1 MPPVVLSTERS
12 AASAY
17 PLEDPRKG
25 ELAEPAQKAVAGDAG
40 GARDFLSLVF
50 GDAVASWAALVDV
63 VAAANGLV
71 SAEGLR
77 AALRIA
83 VEQDHSASMT
93 ESFQPPPMRRKPS
106 MVDFA
111 RYFGPGRGVAPRWTV
126 SWSPKPTGGRRDR
139 TRGRVETRLVGPPV
153 PASAQGG
160 RVGGVRRLMR

>member
-40 GARDFLSLVF
+40 GAKDFLSLVF
-50 GDAVASWAALVDV
+50 GDAVASWAALVDA

-93 ESFQPPPMRRKPS
+93 ESFQLSPDAQEALEGAQPRVGDLRTAGTAGTA
-106 MVDFA
+106 A
-111 RYFGPGRGVAPRWTV
+111 RDRPGRA
-126 SWSPKPTGGRRDR
+126 
-139 TRGRVETRLVGPPV
+139 
-153 PASAQGG
+153 
-160 RVGGVRRLMR
+160 

>member
-40 GARDFLSLVF
+40 GAKDFLSLVF
-50 GDAVASWAALVDV
+50 GDAVASWAALVDA

-93 ESFQPPPMRRKPS
+93 ESFQPPPDAQEALDGRLRPLLWPRPRRS
-106 MVDFA
+106 AAVDCI
-111 RYFGPGRGVAPRWTV
+111 
-126 SWSPKPTGGRRDR
+126 
-139 TRGRVETRLVGPPV
+139 LVP
-153 PASAQGG
+153 
-160 RVGGVRRLMR
+160 

>member
-1 MPPVVLSTERS
+1 MLSTERS

-40 GARDFLSLVF
+40 GAKDFLSLVF
-50 GDAVASWAALVDV
+50 GDAVASWAALVDA

-83 VEQDHSASMT
+83 VKQDRDEIRADEIRAFLAYARSKKRCAWDRSKKRCVSNT
-93 ESFQPPPMRRKPS
+93 SIRRALVRLDPP
-106 MVDFA
+106 
-111 RYFGPGRGVAPRWTV
+111 
-126 SWSPKPTGGRRDR
+126 RDHLS
-139 TRGRVETRLVGPPV
+139 VH
-153 PASAQGG
+153 
-160 RVGGVRRLMR
+160 